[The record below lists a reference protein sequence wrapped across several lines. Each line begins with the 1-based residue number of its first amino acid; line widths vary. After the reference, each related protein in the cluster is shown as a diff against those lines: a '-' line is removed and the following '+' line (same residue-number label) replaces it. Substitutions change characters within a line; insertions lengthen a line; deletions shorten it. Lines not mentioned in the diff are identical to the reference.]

1 MNKVTPISSG
11 KPVRKRA
18 PRSTVG
24 YSPGVSPLEVENRL
38 AHIEVCLKHAIDQL
52 EGALDSVKVLR
63 K

>member
-1 MNKVTPISSG
+1 MSKVIPISSN

-18 PRSTVG
+18 PRSTAG
-24 YSPGVSPLEVENRL
+24 YSCGVTPQEVEDRL